1 MYGANYSG
9 FAFHPKA
16 IRMVGPV
23 HFGVFLADW
32 PSCAGP
38 ACYGNVRPRPRRTS
52 PSCAKQTAT
61 SLRGHSI
68 SDRSPNAYPLC
79 HSSHGNG
86 GLSCIQCSLSCA
98 ARHDRHPA
106 PITALR
112 LDAPALIPKPDSS
125 EHGPAPNNKNGVFHV
140 KHAARF
146 PPPPLT
152 IKPSSSPARGRFR
165 SRADSAPARPPAL
178 PAPTHPFPVHN
189 RSPRSAVPPARS
201 ARSTASRHLCRAT
214 R

>member
-23 HFGVFLADW
+23 HFGVFWADW

-38 ACYGNVRPRPRRTS
+38 ACYGDVRPRPRRTS
-52 PSCAKQTAT
+52 PSCAKHAST
-61 SLRGHSI
+61 SVRGHSI
-68 SDRSPNAYPLC
+68 SDRSPDTYPLC
-79 HSSHGNG
+79 HSSHGKSR
-86 GLSCIQCSLSCA
+86 LSRTQRSLSCS

-106 PITALR
+106 PITAPR

-125 EHGPAPNNKNGVFHV
+125 EHRPAPENKNGVFHV

-146 PPPPLT
+146 LPPALT
-152 IKPSSSPARGRFR
+152 IKPSSSPARGTFR
-165 SRADSAPARPPAL
+165 SRADSVPVRPPAP
-178 PAPTHPFPVHN
+178 PAPAPPFPARS

-201 ARSTASRHLCRAT
+201 AR
-214 R
+214 